1 MALYSAGSRLGLKA
15 RAQGFGPRLIPAL
28 HFNLAASPQ
37 FLKNLEL
44 SFFLNKKNE
53 RTPEAKLV
61 QKPKKGFKAAE
72 GKVETEQRVEMDQD
86 NFGIRPVGR
95 FGSLAILLS

>member
-37 FLKNLEL
+37 FLKIFGIE
-44 SFFLNKKNE
+44 FLFEQKNE
-53 RTPEAKLV
+53 RTPEAKLA
-61 QKPKKGFKAAE
+61 QKAKKVSRPPKERSKQSKE
-72 GKVETEQRVEMDQD
+72 LKWIKIISV
-86 NFGIRPVGR
+86 
-95 FGSLAILLS
+95 

>member
-44 SFFLNKKNE
+44 SFFLSKNE
-53 RTPEAKLV
+53 RTPEAKLA
-61 QKPKKGFKAAE
+61 QKAKKGFKAAE
-72 GKVETEQRVEMDQD
+72 GKVETKQRVEMD
-86 NFGIRPVGR
+86 
-95 FGSLAILLS
+95 